1 MSNLTG
7 GTMIALWV
15 VYAVICMV
23 LYWKSIVITFDF
35 GRTLVSSIVF
45 TLVASLLLMLGTIYF
60 WKIAIVVIILI
71 GLGFTTKASSGG
83 GKNWNY
89 YWSGNISRNYRCGR

>member
-35 GRTLVSSIVF
+35 
-45 TLVASLLLMLGTIYF
+45 
-60 WKIAIVVIILI
+60 
-71 GLGFTTKASSGG
+71 
-83 GKNWNY
+83 
-89 YWSGNISRNYRCGR
+89 